1 MDGIELLLKRNEEE
15 RTALIEVIVSGN
27 ASDFANYKHICGVI
41 RGLDLADEHIRDL
54 AKRMTPDDDS
64 D

>member
-1 MDGIELLLKRNEEE
+1 MDGVELLLKRNEDE
-15 RTALIEVIVSGN
+15 RKALIEVIVSGS

-54 AKRMTPDDDS
+54 AKRMNDNDDND
-64 D
+64 

>member
-1 MDGIELLLKRNEEE
+1 MDGIDLLLKRNEED
-15 RTALIEVIVSGN
+15 RKASIDALVSGRVK
-27 ASDFANYKHICGVI
+27 DFADYKHICGVI

>member
-1 MDGIELLLKRNEEE
+1 MDGVELLLKRNEDE
-15 RTALIEVIVSGN
+15 RKALIEVIVSGS

-54 AKRMTPDDDS
+54 AKRMNDDD
-64 D
+64 DND

>member
-1 MDGIELLLKRNEEE
+1 MDGIELLLKRNADE
-15 RTALIEVIVSGN
+15 RNAMIEVVISGN
-27 ASDFANYKHICGVI
+27 ASDFANYKNICGVI